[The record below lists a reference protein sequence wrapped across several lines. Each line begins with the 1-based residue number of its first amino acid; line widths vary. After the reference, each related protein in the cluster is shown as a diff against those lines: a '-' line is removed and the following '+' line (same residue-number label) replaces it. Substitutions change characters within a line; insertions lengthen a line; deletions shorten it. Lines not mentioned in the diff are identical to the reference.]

1 MFSMLVDMTEIQWG
15 LCLAGDVM
23 GLLTMSYLNDV
34 YSFTAAQNVY
44 SLLHHIPIKSLYSI
58 DASKCI
64 LLVLTIT

>member
-1 MFSMLVDMTEIQWG
+1 MLVDMTEIQWG

-23 GLLTMSYLNDV
+23 GLLTMSYFNDV
-34 YSFTAAQNVY
+34 YSFTAHSVY

-64 LLVLTIT
+64 FLVLTIT